1 MTIKHSFLPPSGA
14 HAWSRCAL
22 WPTMNSRYPES
33 NTTSAEEGTA
43 AHWVFAPSEFPA
55 EGSLA
60 PNGIAVTAEMLEGAE
75 LLRDVVEQRIP
86 ANTAVH
92 VEETV
97 SMPQIHSDCYG
108 TPDIWA
114 AENDNVSYLEIIDY
128 KFGHGF
134 VDEYWNPQGL
144 LYMAGILAQLPFI
157 PSTIRFTIVQPRC
170 YYKQP
175 VRTHTYK
182 LSEATPYLKALRE
195 AAERATQPE
204 PTATTGPQCEHCPG
218 RHACPTL
225 QRAAS
230 IDSETSTDQQPVDLT
245 PSAAAFELR
254 MLEKALGRLEARV
267 TGLRELTTANLKG
280 GKQVPHYKLEPGRSS
295 LKWTVSPEEV
305 IKLGK
310 KHKAKLD
317 TPKVLTPT
325 QAKKL
330 IPESIIATVT
340 AVIPGALRLIAENN
354 VDVSRIFGHTSNNA
368 NRSAQ
373 GKESN

>member
-22 WPTMNSRYPES
+22 WPTMNARYPES

-43 AHWVFAPSEFPA
+43 AHWVFAQMMQQSEYPP

-75 LLRDVVEQRIP
+75 LLCDVVEQQVPSQVQVNVEQTLSIP
-86 ANTAVH
+86 A
-92 VEETV
+92 
-97 SMPQIHSDCYG
+97 IHPDCFG

-114 AENDNVSYLEIIDY
+114 YDEREEHLVIIDY
-128 KFGHGF
+128 KFGHGY

-144 LYMAGILAQLPFI
+144 LYMAGIICKLPTI
-157 PSTIRFTIVQPRC
+157 PTSVCFTIVQPRC
-170 YYKQP
+170 YYKEQ
-175 VRTHTYK
+175 VRTHTYYVNH
-182 LSEATPYLKALRE
+182 ATNYLVELRN
-195 AAERATQPE
+195 AAERATLPA

-254 MLEKALGRLEARV
+254 MLEKALTRLEARV

-310 KHKAKLD
+310 KLKVPLSL
-317 TPKVLTPT
+317 PKVITPT

-330 IPESIIATVT
+330 LLDDSIIAKY
-340 AVIPGALRLIAENN
+340 ADIIPGALKLVQDDNSEATRVFN
-354 VDVSRIFGHTSNNA
+354 
-368 NRSAQ
+368 
-373 GKESN
+373 KET